1 MQLLH
6 SPDDPLL
13 EETLRYIIQ
22 NVLESPGSNYRV
34 QSGKVT
40 LGCTANTLKT
50 QAVTFDKPFAAIPI
64 LIPGKNPSIVSSVA
78 TESYSSLTATGFT
91 AQMYTSS
98 NQNVDFTYLA
108 IGPV

>member
-6 SPDDPLL
+6 SPNDPLL

-34 QSGKVT
+34 QSGKIT
-40 LGCTANTLKT
+40 LACTSDALAT
-50 QAVTFDKPFAAIPI
+50 QAVTFDKPFKSMPV
-64 LIPGKNPSIVSSVA
+64 LIPGKNPAIASSVV
-78 TESYSSLTATGFT
+78 TESYISLSSAGFT
-91 AQMYTSS
+91 AQIYTSS